1 MTEITRRNLLI
12 GGAAAAATGIL
23 GGAGAFAGTANAAGS
38 ALALPP
44 PSRTEIRRWATDTWA
59 SLVAMTD
66 ERTGLTADNIDGPL
80 ANPESQRVH
89 LTDQHRWLPVECHR
103 GKGSRPDLA
112 RGMQRTDLD
121 KTLRTLLTMRHHE
134 PSGMYYNWY
143 DEATGEPLTTWPTDG
158 NTIYP
163 FLSSVDNGW
172 LAAGLMVVQ
181 EADRA
186 TSKLAQQV
194 VERMNFKP
202 STIRSSDAD
211 LPVGLLRGGFWDGAT
226 PPTDP
231 GQQAPVEGNYLG
243 VGPNVWYTQFPL
255 RHHGVRD
262 PHRVLHRH
270 RPRPGPGRSTTS
282 APGARSPTSTATGR
296 GRSSSRSGRPGTT
309 SASTSS
315 KARTPIAACGSCP
328 VGVARCSRR

>member
-12 GGAAAAATGIL
+12 GGAAAAATGVL
-23 GGAGAFAGTANAAGS
+23 GGTGAFAGTANAAGS

-80 ANPESQRVH
+80 ANPNRSGYTSPTNIGGYMWSAIVARD
-89 LTDQHRWLPVECHR
+89 LGLISRAECSGR
-103 GKGSRPDLA
+103 
-112 RGMQRTDLD
+112 LD

-158 NTIYP
+158 NTVYP

-181 EADRA
+181 NADRA
-186 TSKLAQQV
+186 TAQ
-194 VERMNFKP
+194 
-202 STIRSSDAD
+202 A
-211 LPVGLLRGGFWDGAT
+211 GAT
-226 PPTDP
+226 AVSI
-231 GQQAPVEGNYLG
+231 G
-243 VGPNVWYTQFPL
+243 
-255 RHHGVRD
+255 
-262 PHRVLHRH
+262 
-270 RPRPGPGRSTTS
+270 
-282 APGARSPTSTATGR
+282 
-296 GRSSSRSGRPGTT
+296 
-309 SASTSS
+309 
-315 KARTPIAACGSCP
+315 
-328 VGVARCSRR
+328 